1 MPLPVCASRIGKH
14 GCISTPC
21 TRGFRGGGGGQVSRI
36 NIHGC
41 SSTTSKGAR
50 TMVGI
55 AAPSKRQAGAGGVGD
70 RFSHGVGIAPDRS
83 SSFRKDEEKRC
94 GQGTWQTVVQGRW
107 QREKGALT

>member
-1 MPLPVCASRIGKH
+1 
-14 GCISTPC
+14 
-21 TRGFRGGGGGQVSRI
+21 
-36 NIHGC
+36 
-41 SSTTSKGAR
+41 
-50 TMVGI
+50 MVGI